1 VLTGEGADE
10 LFAGYSY
17 IHGPEFADPEALH
30 GELVH
35 SLEQLHPLNLQCC
48 DRTTMYRVASV
59 SRTRRPGC
67 RRGRR
72 ATRLG

>member
-1 VLTGEGADE
+1 MLTGEGADE